1 MSLQRDPCLL
11 KYIVSQTTCPPLPI
25 RSTPV
30 PHTHPNP
37 QGPAPL
43 NAISPQTAAEDADR
57 RANHLAVCQEIIDL
71 GMMLTRAAA
80 QRALEAAEH
89 PTQEPAQTPNTPQSP
104 PRDPN
109 LPFARTSRIVL
120 RAVALSAQIA
130 AGAFNRAPPGRA
142 TASGTQSDAE
152 LHNLHQV
159 VNRDLVMQGLERLT
173 ETHPNRQ
180 ALQDTIEDAVDDTL
194 ADHPEDPPPPTSPA
208 PAKSA
213 ASPDLILLPDHLAES
228 LAPET
233 PANLP
238 IPVD

>member
-1 MSLQRDPCLL
+1 
-11 KYIVSQTTCPPLPI
+11 
-25 RSTPV
+25 
-30 PHTHPNP
+30 
-37 QGPAPL
+37 
-43 NAISPQTAAEDADR
+43 
-57 RANHLAVCQEIIDL
+57 
-71 GMMLTRAAA
+71 MMLTRAAA

-194 ADHPEDPPPPTSPA
+194 ADHPEDPR
-208 PAKSA
+208 
-213 ASPDLILLPDHLAES
+213 LLRPRR
-228 LAPET
+228 PNPRT
-233 PANLP
+233 
-238 IPVD
+238 